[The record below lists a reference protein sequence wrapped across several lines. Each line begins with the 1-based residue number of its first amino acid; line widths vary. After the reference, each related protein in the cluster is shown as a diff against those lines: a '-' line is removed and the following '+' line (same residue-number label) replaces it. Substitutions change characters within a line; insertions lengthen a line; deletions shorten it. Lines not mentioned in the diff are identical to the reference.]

1 MQIIDVTAELEG
13 VSFTPGNEL
22 EEILQN
28 VRTILTTMKGSVP
41 LDRDFGLDGSVL
53 DRPVNALRA
62 VLTTNIIEA
71 VEQYEPR
78 VKVTQVSFSGNADEG
93 VVIPTVRVVIR

>member
-13 VSFTPGNEL
+13 VSFAPGNEL

-41 LDRDFGLDGSVL
+41 LDRDFGLDGSV
-53 DRPVNALRA
+53 LRA

>member
-13 VSFTPGNEL
+13 VSFAPGNEL

-78 VKVTQVSFSGNADEG
+78 VKVTQVSFSGNVDEG

>member
-1 MQIIDVTAELEG
+1 MQIIDVTAQLEG
-13 VSFTPGNEL
+13 ISFAPGNEL

-41 LDRDFGLDGSVL
+41 LDRDFGLDGAIL

-78 VKVTQVSFSGNADEG
+78 VKVKQVIFAGMADEG
-93 VVIPTVRVVIR
+93 IVIPTVRVVIR

>member
-1 MQIIDVTAELEG
+1 M
-13 VSFTPGNEL
+13 
-22 EEILQN
+22 
-28 VRTILTTMKGSVP
+28 
-41 LDRDFGLDGSVL
+41 

>member
-13 VSFTPGNEL
+13 VSFAPGNEL

-78 VKVTQVSFSGNADEG
+78 VKVTQVSFSGNVDEG
-93 VVIPTVRVVIR
+93 VVIPTVRVVIK

>member
-13 VSFTPGNEL
+13 VSFAPGNEL

-53 DRPVNALRA
+53 DRPVNALRT
-62 VLTTNIIEA
+62 VLTTNIIEV

>member
-13 VSFTPGNEL
+13 VSFAPGNEL

-53 DRPVNALRA
+53 DRPVSALRA
-62 VLTTNIIEA
+62 ILTTNIIEA
-71 VEQYEPR
+71 VEKYEPR
-78 VKVTQVSFSGNADEG
+78 VKVKEVNFAGDAEEG
-93 VVIPTVRVVIR
+93 IVIPTVRVVIR